1 MSRITRPEFDKM
13 FNQLLDE
20 WHNLPW
26 KEWTGKT
33 EHTEEDLIYYFS
45 ACKERFYVTL
55 TKLPEEILALKNCL
69 EIGNGFFSAYMKSR
83 GAKVTSVSRNLG
95 MHAVW
100 AASKG
105 IETRSV
111 DITQGL
117 PFPDNTFDVIFFCEV
132 MEHVLG
138 YPEDYLKDFCR
149 TLKPGGYL
157 VLTTPNLHRTVNK
170 IRFLFGKNFL
180 GPLRNTSDGL
190 YHIREYGVKEIAE
203 YLTHSGFTD
212 CNVGTFNFCDSF
224 MDRIIFQ
231 LGGSMPNL
239 RRKILAICKK

>member
-1 MSRITRPEFDKM
+1 MAEIRREEFDGL
-13 FNQLLDE
+13 FNQLIDE

-26 KEWTGKT
+26 KEWEGKT
-33 EHTEEDLIYYFS
+33 EHTEDELIYYFT

-55 TKLPEEILALKNCL
+55 KKLPKEILKAKNCL
-69 EIGNGFFSAYMKSR
+69 EIGNGFFSAFMKSR

-100 AASKG
+100 AAAKG
-105 IETRSV
+105 IETKSV
-111 DITQGL
+111 DIVKGL
-117 PFPDNTFDVIFFCEV
+117 PFPNNTFEVIFFCEV

-138 YPEDYLKDFCR
+138 YPEDYLKDFYR
-149 TLKPGGYL
+149 VMKPGGYL

-190 YHIREYGVKEIAE
+190 FHIREYGVEEISE
-203 YLTHSGFTD
+203 YLKNSGFNNCSVD
-212 CNVGTFNFCDSF
+212 TFNFYDSF
-224 MDRIIFQ
+224 KDRIIFQ
-231 LGGSMPNL
+231 LSDFLPQQ
-239 RRKILAICKK
+239 RRKILAICSK